1 MLVKNNN
8 VKIKNKNKIINI
20 SPLLKY
26 GFSVIQFVELPT
38 YSQVVV
44 DILYIF

>member
-8 VKIKNKNKIINI
+8 VKIKNKNKIIKM

-26 GFSVIQFVELPT
+26 GLSVIQFVELPT

>member
-8 VKIKNKNKIINI
+8 VKIKNKNKIIKI
-20 SPLLKY
+20 SPLLKSGY
-26 GFSVIQFVELPT
+26 SVIQFVVLPT

-44 DILYIF
+44 DIFIF